1 MVRQRTECVAYA
13 ARSVHGGSKPPPYGT
28 PYAVPRVCNANF
40 QDALHPYSHH
50 KGRLTLRCLRRLV
63 LPIVLVIVSFYIE
76 TAGGVLGNIVARV
89 MTLEGAP
96 LYLGTVTVSVRSE
109 MYTASASWHMYFSFR
124 LFMIAWAVQ
133 LRTMC
138 VAYTAAPRHRPTVQ
152 PPAVCVAY
160 TAGEI
165 PTLCVALRIR
175 LRALPSAQD
184 DISPALQPFSLAPRC
199 QHIELRSNIS
209 SA

>member
-1 MVRQRTECVAYA
+1 MKSFHC
-13 ARSVHGGSKPPPYGT
+13 
-28 PYAVPRVCNANF
+28 
-40 QDALHPYSHH
+40 DA
-50 KGRLTLRCLRRLV
+50 LRRLV

-89 MTLEGAP
+89 MALEGAP

-138 VAYTAAPRHRPTVQ
+138 VAYTAGGAD
-152 PPAVCVAY
+152 AY
-160 TAGEI
+160 RV
-165 PTLCVALRIR
+165 LCVHGGTK
-175 LRALPSAQD
+175 
-184 DISPALQPFSLAPRC
+184 APPYNPPDKVGLHR
-199 QHIELRSNIS
+199 EATSSTKWIS
-209 SA
+209 SAKRISFYRPTINRQSSTEFSVPLLGRQNAR